1 MSEREKNEQNFQF
14 EQERVDTKHI
24 KCLSCGA
31 NMEFEPERQVLYCS
45 HCGSER
51 KFNTDTLASE
61 QDLLVGLNE
70 ERWTD
75 AEENQ
80 YVCDNCSAKIV
91 VSAEQSSFVCPFC
104 GTNHVQKTNEFV
116 GLKPN
121 ALLPF
126 TFNKE
131 KALEYGKNWARKK
144 FFAPTKFKKHLKN
157 DNLQGVYVPCFTFDS
172 YTYSKYV
179 GRIGTTHVK
188 YVGSGK
194 NRRAVHYTVWRE
206 ISGVHYDNFDD
217 ILLSAGNRCN
227 QKQIDKISPFDTNFS
242 KEYNP
247 NYLLGFMAYK
257 YDCEV
262 EGLWDVAKSKMDTA
276 IKNSILSGYVYDK
289 IAYFNVSTQHE
300 KTTYKYVMLPVY
312 VGNFVYAKKPYN
324 FFINGNTGKVWGK
337 TPKSF
342 WKILFTI
349 VIPAAVV
356 VGAWFLLNL
365 LG

>member
-1 MSEREKNEQNFQF
+1 MSERQKEKDV
-14 EQERVDTKHI
+14 QERVDTKYI

-61 QDLLVGLNE
+61 QDLLVGLNNE
-70 ERWTD
+70 NWQD

-80 YVCDNCSAKIV
+80 YVCENCSAKVIV
-91 VSAEQSSFVCPFC
+91 SVSQASFICPFC

-126 TFNKE
+126 TFNKD
-131 KALEYGKNWARKK
+131 KALEYSKNWAKRK
-144 FFAPTKFKKHLKN
+144 FFAPNKFKKHLKT
-157 DNLQGVYVPCFTFDS
+157 DNVQGVYFPCFTFDS
-172 YTYSKYV
+172 YTYSEYA
-179 GRIGTTHVK
+179 GRIGTTHVR

-194 NRRAVHYTVWRE
+194 NRRAVHYTVWRN

-217 ILLSAGNRCN
+217 ILLSAGSRLDQN
-227 QKQIDKISPFDTNFS
+227 KINKLSPFETNFS

-247 NYLLGFMAYK
+247 NYMLGFMAYK
-257 YDCEV
+257 YDNEV
-262 EGLWDVAKSKMDTA
+262 ESLWGVAKGKMDVA

-289 IAYFNVSTQHE
+289 LAYINVSTKHE

-324 FFINGNTGKVWGK
+324 FYVNGNTGKVWGK

-342 WKILFTI
+342 WKIFFTVFVSTAL
-349 VIPAAVV
+349 VI
-356 VGAWFLLNL
+356 GAWLLFSL
-365 LG
+365 FG

>member
-1 MSEREKNEQNFQF
+1 MSEEQKEKEL
-14 EQERVDTKHI
+14 QERVDTKFI

-31 NMEFEPERQVLYCS
+31 NMEFEPERQALYCS

-61 QDLLVGLNE
+61 QDLLIGLNSE
-70 ERWTD
+70 SWQD

-80 YVCDNCSAKIV
+80 YICENCSAKVIV
-91 VSAEQSSFVCPFC
+91 SVNQSSFTCPFC

-131 KALEYGKNWARKK
+131 KALEYSKAWAKKK
-144 FFAPTKFKKHLKN
+144 FFAPNKFKKKLKT
-157 DNLQGVYVPCFTFDS
+157 DNVQGVYVPCFTFDS
-172 YTYSKYV
+172 YTYSEYA
-179 GRIGTTHVK
+179 GRIGTTHVR

-194 NRRAVHYTVWRE
+194 NRRAVHYTVWRN

-217 ILLSAGNRCN
+217 VLLSAGSKCD
-227 QKQIDKISPFDTNFS
+227 QTQIEKLSPFETNFS

-247 NYLLGFMAYK
+247 NYMLGFMAYK
-257 YDCEV
+257 YDYEV
-262 EGLWDVAKSKMDTA
+262 ESLWNVAKSKIDVA
-276 IKNSILSGYVYDK
+276 IKNTILSGYVYDK
-289 IAYFNVSTQHE
+289 VAYFNVSTKHE

-312 VGNFVYAKKPYN
+312 VGNFVYVKKSYN
-324 FFINGNTGKVWGK
+324 FYVNGNTGKVWGK

-342 WKILFTI
+342 WKIFFTI
-349 VIPAAVV
+349 AIPVAIVI
-356 VGAWFLLNL
+356 GCWFWLSLF
-365 LG
+365 G